1 MKKTKIDDGY
11 SSYLVEGATF
21 VGRFQIPQLIFQKV
35 PIPKVLIPFDK
46 RKKHDGKNQAI
57 DFYMHDRFFNQ
68 IITHANRYLED
79 LRKFESIITPDCSL
93 YRDMPLCLQITN
105 TYFNRAVGHFLQ
117 RNGFTVIPNVR
128 WGDERSFG
136 FCFDGIPHN
145 SMVAVSTHGCIHSNE
160 DKYYFR
166 LGLETMIKTLHPSIV
181 LVHGQM
187 PANVFIS
194 TSAET
199 EYIHYDSYIKLVKE
213 GE

>member
-79 LRKFESIITPDCSL
+79 LRKFESIITPDCSIEIGVCDL
-93 YRDMPLCLQITN
+93 
-105 TYFNRAVGHFLQ
+105 
-117 RNGFTVIPNVR
+117 
-128 WGDERSFG
+128 
-136 FCFDGIPHN
+136 
-145 SMVAVSTHGCIHSNE
+145 
-160 DKYYFR
+160 
-166 LGLETMIKTLHPSIV
+166 KT
-181 LVHGQM
+181 
-187 PANVFIS
+187 
-194 TSAET
+194 
-199 EYIHYDSYIKLVKE
+199 
-213 GE
+213 